1 MFIIA
6 CTMEG
11 FQSVCMSSGSCQSGI
26 GFFQGI
32 FKRER
37 EKKERKRDREI
48 VERCKSEKKK
58 VEKRL
63 DEIRNK

>member
-1 MFIIA
+1 
-6 CTMEG
+6 
-11 FQSVCMSSGSCQSGI
+11 MSSGSCQSGI